1 MVYAIATVM
10 SNDDASIL
18 PPGVAAA
25 WGVRAPATKGPKPGL
40 SLDRIVAAALAVADA
55 DGLNAVSMNRVA
67 QELGSSAMSLYRY
80 VGSKD
85 ELLTLMVDRALG
97 TIPAPPHDEDWR
109 AGLARWARASAEA
122 MRAHPWSVRVP
133 ITGPPLGPNSVAW
146 FENALRTMRDTS
158 LTEVEKASVVLMLSG
173 YARNQVTTMAE
184 VQAHFLDAAAS
195 PHAAMRS
202 YADTLRRLTDPQR
215 FPALH
220 ALLDAGVFDQAD
232 PPEDE
237 FEFGLERI
245 LDGIEALMRARTG
258 G

>member
-1 MVYAIATVM
+1 M
-10 SNDDASIL
+10 SNDDDNAL

-25 WGVRAPATKGPKPGL
+25 WGVRTPATKGPKPGL
-40 SLDRIVAAALAVADA
+40 SLERIVAAAIAVADA
-55 DGLNAVSMNRVA
+55 DGLHAVSMSRVA

-80 VGSKD
+80 VESKD
-85 ELLTLMVDRALG
+85 ELLTLMVDGALG
-97 TIPAPPHDEDWR
+97 TIPPAPPDEEWR
-109 AGLARWARASAEA
+109 AGLARWAQATAAA
-122 MRAHPWSVRVP
+122 MRAHPWSVQVP

-146 FENALRTMRDTS
+146 FESALHAMRDTG

-173 YARNQVTTMAE
+173 YARNQVMTMAD
-184 VQAHFLDAAAS
+184 VQAHFLDAADT

-202 YADTLRRLTDPQR
+202 YADTLRQLTDAQR

-220 ALLDAGVFDQAD
+220 AVLDAGVFDRAD
-232 PPEDE
+232 PPEEE

-245 LDGIEALMRARTG
+245 LDGIETLVRARAG